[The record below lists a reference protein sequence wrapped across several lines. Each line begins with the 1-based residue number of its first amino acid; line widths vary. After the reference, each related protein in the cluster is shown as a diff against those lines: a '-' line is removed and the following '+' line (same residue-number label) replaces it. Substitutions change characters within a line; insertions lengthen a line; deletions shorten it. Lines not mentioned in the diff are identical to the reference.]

1 MDEYIPPLVAV
12 TTGISVICLCFFM
25 KIPFFLIGIIAVF
38 LVIYALRDHLMRF
51 VLDYQNFSAPKFL
64 RENASVLMITLVII
78 LSLGYLLLRF
88 GKKAVVTNQPTS
100 ISYGS
105 NPPKSNWFSRLFKG
119 TSNQAA
125 APVAVPARRGRYL
138 SNNDYLSDPLSLI
151 RRT

>member
-25 KIPFFLIGIIAVF
+25 KIPFFLIGIISVF

-51 VLDYQNFSAPKFL
+51 VLDYQHFSAPNFL
-64 RENASVLMITLVII
+64 RENASVLIITLVII

-88 GKKAVVTNQPTS
+88 GKKAVVTNQPTN

-105 NPPKSNWFSRLFKG
+105 DTAKSNWFSGLFKWK
-119 TSNQAA
+119 SNQAA
-125 APVAVPARRGRYL
+125 APAPAPAPRARYL